1 MLEYRDVKFEYKEWR
16 TWNNQLACGYTC
28 EDQKILEG
36 INTVSFGARSLD
48 EMHTKIDDYIDN
60 KPSRFYAYNYS
71 KITKEEA
78 KKKNHKILKSFVGK
92 FKNNSFLS
100 LIFLKT

>member
-1 MLEYRDVKFEYKEWR
+1 MLEYRDVKFEYIEWR

-48 EMHTKIDDYIDN
+48 EMHAKIDDYIDN
-60 KPSRFYAYNYS
+60 KLKNQSLQKQADKAVQEFYN
-71 KITKEEA
+71 T
-78 KKKNHKILKSFVGK
+78 NHYKGD
-92 FKNNSFLS
+92 
-100 LIFLKT
+100 

>member
-1 MLEYRDVKFEYKEWR
+1 MLEYRNVKFEYIEWR

-48 EMHTKIDDYIDN
+48 EMHAKIDDYIDN
-60 KPSRFYAYNYS
+60 KLKNQSLQKQADKSAQEFYNTLNY
-71 KITKEEA
+71 K
-78 KKKNHKILKSFVGK
+78 GD
-92 FKNNSFLS
+92 
-100 LIFLKT
+100 

>member
-1 MLEYRDVKFEYKEWR
+1 MLEYRGVKFEYKEWR

-48 EMHTKIDDYIDN
+48 DYIDN
-60 KPSRFYAYNYS
+60 KLKNQSLQKQADKAVQEFYN
-71 KITKEEA
+71 T
-78 KKKNHKILKSFVGK
+78 NHYKGD
-92 FKNNSFLS
+92 
-100 LIFLKT
+100 

>member
-1 MLEYRDVKFEYKEWR
+1 MLEYRNVKFEYKEWR

-48 EMHTKIDDYIDN
+48 EMHTKIDDYINNRVRNLELKEMSD
-60 KPSRFYAYNYS
+60 KAIQEFYN
-71 KITKEEA
+71 T
-78 KKKNHKILKSFVGK
+78 NHYKGD
-92 FKNNSFLS
+92 
-100 LIFLKT
+100 

>member
-36 INTVSFGARSLD
+36 IDTVSFGARSLD
-48 EMHTKIDDYIDN
+48 EMHGKIDSYIDN
-60 KPSRFYAYNYS
+60 RSSNLELKEMSDKAIQEFYN
-71 KITKEEA
+71 T
-78 KKKNHKILKSFVGK
+78 NHYKGD
-92 FKNNSFLS
+92 
-100 LIFLKT
+100 

>member
-36 INTVSFGARSLD
+36 IKTVSFGARSLD
-48 EMHTKIDDYIDN
+48 EMHAKIDDYIDN
-60 KPSRFYAYNYS
+60 KLKNQSLQKQADKAVQEFYN
-71 KITKEEA
+71 T
-78 KKKNHKILKSFVGK
+78 NHYKGD
-92 FKNNSFLS
+92 
-100 LIFLKT
+100 

>member
-36 INTVSFGARSLD
+36 INTVSLGARSLD

-60 KPSRFYAYNYS
+60 KLKNQSLQKQADKAVQEFYN
-71 KITKEEA
+71 T
-78 KKKNHKILKSFVGK
+78 NHYKGD
-92 FKNNSFLS
+92 
-100 LIFLKT
+100 

>member
-1 MLEYRDVKFEYKEWR
+1 MLEYRNVKFEYKEWR

-48 EMHTKIDDYIDN
+48 EMHAKIDDYINNRVRNLELKEMSD
-60 KPSRFYAYNYS
+60 KAIQEFYN
-71 KITKEEA
+71 T
-78 KKKNHKILKSFVGK
+78 NHYKGD
-92 FKNNSFLS
+92 
-100 LIFLKT
+100 